1 MMIELVF
8 LKNVNDKFNYDNVKF
23 PAGFNDIKQF
33 EENNNISVFVYT
45 ISTDNEIIRE
55 YIGNSTYII
64 NDNIYLLRIE
74 EGEKSHYIYIKHIA
88 RLINLNAY
96 KPHTGCWCPY
106 CEKPQPEE
114 DIRSH
119 IGKCYK
125 LQFNDGSLLKL
136 PDEGSYMSFENHK
149 NKLVRPFIIYADT
162 ESTLKQTEDNNRIQK
177 HIINSCCYCFV
188 CTFDSSRNKLK
199 TVIGG
204 DCLNQMITELYRLAD
219 EY

>member
-1 MMIELVF
+1 
-8 LKNVNDKFNYDNVKF
+8 
-23 PAGFNDIKQF
+23 
-33 EENNNISVFVYT
+33 
-45 ISTDNEIIRE
+45 
-55 YIGNSTYII
+55 
-64 NDNIYLLRIE
+64 LRIE
-74 EGEKSHYIYIKHIA
+74 DWAKSHYIYIKHIA

-136 PDEGSYMSFENHK
+136 PEEGSYMKFENHK

-177 HIINSCCYCFV
+177 HTTNNKRILGSTNI
-188 CTFDSSRNKLK
+188 SRKA
-199 TVIGG
+199 GG
-204 DCLNQMITELYRLAD
+204 GGIVQYFQH
-219 EY
+219 